1 MGNRKQDEIADDYA
15 MKRILTRWWWVLA
28 LFPAGALA
36 GDIPLA
42 DDLQRDAARD
52 RTVPVLVF
60 FVAKDCPYCAVVEK
74 DYLRPMHNSREF
86 AGRVVIRK
94 VDIGE
99 SRPMKDF
106 QGRETSHAEFARRVR
121 VSFTPTLRLY
131 GSGGTNLVEPII
143 GYNTPELY
151 GGRITRA
158 IDDAR
163 EHLHRGDARRPR
175 PGKPP
180 LL

>member
-1 MGNRKQDEIADDYA
+1 
-15 MKRILTRWWWVLA
+15 MKTARTRWWWVLL
-28 LFPAGALA
+28 LFPAGVFA

-52 RTVPVLVF
+52 RAVPVLLF
-60 FVAKDCPYCAVVEK
+60 FVAQDCPYCAVVEK

-86 AGRVVIRK
+86 TGQVIIRK
-94 VDIGE
+94 IDIGE
-99 SRPMKDF
+99 SRMMKDF
-106 QGRETSHAEFARRVR
+106 QGRALSHREFASRART
-121 VSFTPTLRLY
+121 SFTPTLRLV
-131 GSGGTNLVEPII
+131 GIGGADLVEPII

-163 EHLHRGDARRPR
+163 EQLHRGNARGRRPDKR
-175 PGKPP
+175 P

>member
-1 MGNRKQDEIADDYA
+1 MF
-15 MKRILTRWWWVLA
+15 L
-28 LFPAGALA
+28 LFPAGVFA

-52 RTVPVLVF
+52 RAVPVLLF
-60 FVAKDCPYCAVVEK
+60 FVSEGCPYCAIVEK

-86 AGRVVIRK
+86 TRQVIIRK
-94 VDIGE
+94 IDIGE
-99 SRPMKDF
+99 SRKMKDF
-106 QGRETSHAEFARRVR
+106 QGRELSHREFARRAR
-121 VSFTPTLRLY
+121 TSFTPTLRLY
-131 GSGGTNLVEPII
+131 GAGGADLVEPII
-143 GYNTPELY
+143 GYNTPQLY

-163 EHLHRGDARRPR
+163 EHLLRGDARGQRPD
-175 PGKPP
+175 KQP

>member
-1 MGNRKQDEIADDYA
+1 

-52 RTVPVLVF
+52 RAVPVLVF
-60 FVAKDCPYCAVVEK
+60 FVIKDCPYCAVVEK

-94 VDIGE
+94 VDVGE
-99 SRPMKDF
+99 SRRMKDF
-106 QGRETSHAEFARRVR
+106 QGRELSHREFARRAR
-121 VSFTPTLRLY
+121 ASFTPTLRLY
-131 GSGGTNLVEPII
+131 DAGGADLVEPII

-163 EHLHRGDARRPR
+163 EHLRRADARGRPPDKR
-175 PGKPP
+175 PQ
-180 LL
+180 L